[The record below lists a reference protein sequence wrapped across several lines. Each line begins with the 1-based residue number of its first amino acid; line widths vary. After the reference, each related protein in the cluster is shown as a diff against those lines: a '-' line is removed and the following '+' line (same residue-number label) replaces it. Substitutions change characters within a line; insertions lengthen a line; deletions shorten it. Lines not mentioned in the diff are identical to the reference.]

1 MVKSNVLR
9 IAVFSVLCVG
19 SIWQLAGL
27 RGNQAGA
34 QEMSVEEGESR
45 AVSQRTLASECPFKH
60 IGGRGMWTG
69 KTKIVNAKI
78 FYEMKCIQG
87 HKWFA
92 DKPSQPVTELVDD
105 VAGGRKSVTIFAR
118 NAASASAK
126 AANKNPGW
134 SVVSVKKVS
143 PKDPLSMAYRV
154 VMKK

>member
-9 IAVFSVLCVG
+9 IAVFSVLSVG
-19 SIWQLAGL
+19 LIWQFAGL
-27 RGNQAGA
+27 QVNQADA
-34 QEMSVEEGESR
+34 QEVSVEGESD

-60 IGGRGMWTG
+60 IGGRGIWTG

-92 DKPSQPVTELVDD
+92 DKPSQPVTALVDD

-126 AANKNPGW
+126 AANQNPGW